1 MVYKYLVILAIILHW
16 CFFITKYSK
25 MSKSTEFLECPST
38 NYYGSAPTGISIERE
53 VKKEPCKRVE
63 KIRNRYFETKS
74 SASVE
79 FPYWYT
85 RKWEELEGEVPIV
98 RRSEALKSGFEHL
111 SPAIFPGELLVMGKS
126 NYLRGSYPMPW
137 LSEAFFLAKEDELYK
152 EALEAGKVSA
162 DEVTT
167 MGQGGGNVTKSIGN
181 IMSIAGKFGMRK
193 EEMPMLL
200 KIAKKWHNKSVD
212 DVGHKYEQM
221 VPDYATKEEIMRAV
235 ICMFDSGYT
244 LPQGREV
251 MNYYY
256 PLQYGIN
263 GILEICQEKLKK
275 AAGYPEMDRL
285 YFFKSVENVLL
296 GIQKWIRN
304 HSDEAR
310 LMATLEKESKQ
321 LEEYNNIAERLDW
334 LAENPPRD
342 FHDALQLIWIF
353 HISVLN
359 EDAISGLSPGRLG
372 QVLFPYWKKDM
383 DVGKLDREKTI
394 ELLECMRMKF
404 TEIDCFASMGVVGG
418 VLSGNTFN
426 NLCVGGLDINGESA
440 ANELEMLIM
449 ESSMTCDTPQ
459 PTLSLLFDEK
469 LPEEFLLKGI
479 ETTKIGTGYPAWVNN
494 RVAMEFL
501 MENFK
506 AENMEM
512 EEARAWAIGGCLE
525 TSPGSWMPLEF
536 NGETHYIPG
545 GSAPATSVGVH
556 FISVPKVLEAVLYD
570 GMDKRTGR
578 RVYPAHG
585 KKLDTYEELWET
597 FKEYFSISVEVLTLT
612 NNIQHDIW
620 GKVSPSIVN
629 SMLKP
634 DCLETGKDISNKGCR
649 YNRTFNVEVCGG
661 VNLVNSLAS
670 LKKNVYDDKHFS
682 LANLKDAIDA
692 NFGYLTAQ
700 EIGSYSL
707 IEQKKKD
714 NYEDWLKIHTQCI
727 DAPKYGNDNQF
738 VDMIF
743 RDWQKWFSKMCEN
756 YKSLYNE
763 PLYSC
768 QISVS
773 THAPMGAVT
782 LASADGRLSGTTFAD
797 GSVSAYPGT
806 DVNGPYALFNSATCY
821 NHALS
826 QNSQLNMKIHPSVV
840 KGREGSKKFLEM
852 IKAYLRKGAFHAQF
866 NIVDSRMLKDAQT
879 NPDNYRGLM
888 VRVAGFTQY
897 WVELG
902 KQIQDEVIARTEYE
916 EI

>member
-1 MVYKYLVILAIILHW
+1 MSQTTDSRKYP
-16 CFFITKYSK
+16 T
-25 MSKSTEFLECPST
+25 T
-38 NYYGSAPTGISIERE
+38 NYYGSPPKGNKLSREINKKPT
-53 VKKEPCKRVE
+53 PRVE

-74 SASVE
+74 SASME

-85 RKWEELEGEVPIV
+85 RRWEELEGEVPIV
-98 RRSEALKSGFEHL
+98 RRAEAMKAGFEHL
-111 SPAIFPGELLVMGKS
+111 TPSIFPGELLVMGKA
-126 NYLRGSYPMPW
+126 NYLRGSFPLPW
-137 LSEAFFLAKEDELYK
+137 LSEAFFLAKEDEMYQ

-181 IMSIAGKFGMRK
+181 VMSIAGKFGMRK

-221 VPDYATKEEIMRAV
+221 VPGYGTKEEIMRAV

-263 GILEICQEKLKK
+263 GIINICKEKLDKS
-275 AAGYPEMDRL
+275 AGFPDMDRI
-285 YFFKSVENVLL
+285 YFYKSVETVMYGL
-296 GIQKWIRN
+296 QKWIKN
-304 HSDEAR
+304 HAKEASF
-310 LMATLEKESKQ
+310 MASLEKDEKQ
-321 LEEYNNIAERLDW
+321 KSEYIDIVERLAWIAEK
-334 LAENPPRD
+334 PPRD
-342 FHDALQLIWIF
+342 FRDALQMVWTF
-353 HISVLN
+353 HVAVLN

-372 QVLFPYWKKDM
+372 QVLYPYWKKDM
-383 DVGKLDREKTI
+383 DESKINKEETL
-394 ELLECMRMKF
+394 ELLEAMRMKF
-404 TEIDCFASMGVVGG
+404 TELDCFASMGVVGG

-426 NLCVGGLDINGESA
+426 NLCIGGLNKDGDSA
-440 ANELEMLIM
+440 ANDLEMLIM
-449 ESSMTCDTPQ
+449 ESAMSCDTPQ
-459 PTLSLLFDEK
+459 PTLSLLYDEK
-469 LPEEFLLKGI
+469 LAEDFLLKGI
-479 ETTKIGTGYPAWVNN
+479 ETTKVGTGYPAWVNN
-494 RVAMEFL
+494 RVAMEFI

-506 AENMEM
+506 KEGMEM
-512 EEARAWAIGGCLE
+512 EEARAWSIGGCLE
-525 TSPGSWMPLEF
+525 TSAGSWMPLEF

-570 GMDKRTGR
+570 GIDKRTGR

-585 KKLDTYEELWET
+585 KKLETYEELWET
-597 FKEYFSISVEVLTLT
+597 FKEYFSLTVEVLTLT

-620 GKVSPSIVN
+620 GKISPSIVN

-634 DCLETGKDISNKGCR
+634 DCLETGKDISHKGSR
-649 YNRTFNVEVCGG
+649 YNRTFNVEVSGG
-661 VNLVNSLAS
+661 VNLANSLAS
-670 LKKNVYDDKHFS
+670 LKKNVYEEKNFS
-682 LANLKDAIDA
+682 LTKLRDAIDA

-714 NYEDWLKIHTQCI
+714 NYEDWLKIHSLCL
-727 DAPKYGNDNQF
+727 DAPKYGNDDKF
-738 VDMIF
+738 VDNIF
-743 RDWQKWFSKMCEN
+743 RDWQIWFAGMCEN
-756 YKSLYNE
+756 YKSLYDE
-763 PLYSC
+763 PLYPC

-782 LASADGRLSGTTFAD
+782 LATPDGRLSGTTFSD

-806 DVNGPYALFNSATCY
+806 DKNGPYALFNSATCY

-852 IKAYLRKGAFHAQF
+852 IKAYLRKGAFHVQF
-866 NIVDSRMLKDAQT
+866 NIVDSRMLKEAQ
-879 NPDNYRGLM
+879 NKPDDYRGLM

>member
-1 MVYKYLVILAIILHW
+1 
-16 CFFITKYSK
+16 
-25 MSKSTEFLECPST
+25 MSQPLEFLECPST
-38 NYYGSAPTGISIERE
+38 NYYGSAPKGNDLLRE
-53 VKKEPCKRVE
+53 IKKKPTKRVE
-63 KIRNRYFETKS
+63 KIREKYFETKS

-98 RRSEALKSGFEHL
+98 RRAESLKSGFEHL
-111 SPAIFPGELLVMGKS
+111 TPSIFPGELLVMGKA

-152 EALEAGKVSA
+152 EALEAGKVSS

-167 MGQGGGNVTKSIGN
+167 MGQGGGNVTKSIDN
-181 IMSIAGKFGMRK
+181 VLSIAGKFGIRK

-200 KIAKKWHNKSVD
+200 NIAKKWHNKSVD

-221 VPDYATKEEIMRAV
+221 VPGYDTKEEIMRAV

-251 MNYYY
+251 MNFYY
-256 PLQYGIN
+256 PLQYGIS
-263 GILEICQEKLKK
+263 GILNICKEKIDNS
-275 AAGYPEMDRL
+275 AGFPEMDRL
-285 YFFKSVENVLL
+285 YFFKSVETVLL
-296 GIQKWIRN
+296 GIQKWILN
-304 HSDEAR
+304 YAAEAKF
-310 LMATLEKESKQ
+310 MASLEKDEKQ
-321 LEEYNNIAERLDW
+321 KSEYFEIAERLEW
-334 LAENPPRD
+334 LSENSPRN
-342 FHDALQLIWIF
+342 FHDALQLVWIF
-353 HISVLN
+353 QISVLN

-372 QVLFPYWKKDM
+372 QVLYPFWKKDK
-383 DVGKLDREKTI
+383 DEGKLNNEKTL

-426 NLCVGGLDINGESA
+426 NLCIGGLTKDGDSA
-440 ANELEMLIM
+440 ANELEMLIL
-449 ESSMTCDTPQ
+449 ESSMSCDTPQ
-459 PTLSLLFDEK
+459 PTLSLLYDEK
-469 LPEEFLLKGI
+469 LPEDFLLKGI
-479 ETTKIGTGYPAWVNN
+479 ETTKIGTGYPAWINN
-494 RVAMEFL
+494 SVAMEFL
-501 MENFK
+501 LDNFQN
-506 AENMEM
+506 EGLHM
-512 EEARAWAIGGCLE
+512 EEARAWSIGGCLE

-536 NGETHYIPG
+536 NGETHFIPG

-556 FISVPKVLEAVLYD
+556 FISVPKVLEAVLFD
-570 GMDKRTGR
+570 GVDNRTGR

-585 KKLDTYEELWET
+585 KKLETYHELWET
-597 FKEYFSISVEVLTLT
+597 FQKYFSITVEVLTLT

-620 GKVSPSIVN
+620 GKISPSIVN

-634 DCLETGKDISNKGCR
+634 DCLETGKDISKKGCR

-670 LKKNVYDDKHFS
+670 LKKNVYDENNFS
-682 LANLKDAIDA
+682 IEKLKEAINS
-692 NFGYLTAQ
+692 NFGYFTAG
-700 EIGSYSL
+700 ESGSYSL
-707 IEQKKKD
+707 IDQKKND
-714 NYEDWLKIHTQCI
+714 NYEDWLKIHFQCLN
-727 DAPKYGNDNQF
+727 APKYGNDNKF
-738 VDMIF
+738 VDTIF
-743 RDWQKWFSKMCEN
+743 HDWQIWFSEMCQN
-756 YKSLYNE
+756 YKSLYDE

-782 LASADGRLSGTTFAD
+782 MATPDGRLSGTTFAD

-806 DVNGPYALFNSATCY
+806 DKNGPYALFNSATCY

-866 NIVDSRMLKDAQT
+866 NIVDSRMLKDAQN
-879 NPDNYRGLM
+879 NPENYRGLM

-916 EI
+916 KI

>member
-1 MVYKYLVILAIILHW
+1 
-16 CFFITKYSK
+16 
-25 MSKSTEFLECPST
+25 MSQTTDSLQYPTT
-38 NYYGSAPTGISIERE
+38 NYYGSPPKGNKLSREINKKPT
-53 VKKEPCKRVE
+53 PRVE

-74 SASVE
+74 SASME

-85 RKWEELEGEVPIV
+85 RRWEELEGEVPIV
-98 RRSEALKSGFEHL
+98 RRAEAMKAGFEHL
-111 SPAIFPGELLVMGKS
+111 TPSIFPGELLVMGKA
-126 NYLRGSYPMPW
+126 NYLRGSFPLPW
-137 LSEAFFLAKEDELYK
+137 LSEAFFLAKEDEMYQ

-181 IMSIAGKFGMRK
+181 VMSIAGKFGMRK

-221 VPDYATKEEIMRAV
+221 VPGYGTKEEIMRAV

-263 GILEICQEKLKK
+263 GIINICNEKLDKS
-275 AAGYPEMDRL
+275 AGFPDMDRI
-285 YFFKSVENVLL
+285 YFYKSVETVMYGL
-296 GIQKWIRN
+296 QKWIIN
-304 HSDEAR
+304 HADEAS
-310 LMATLEKESKQ
+310 LMASLEKDEKQ
-321 LEEYNNIAERLDW
+321 KSEYIDIAERLEW
-334 LAENPPRD
+334 IAEKPPRD
-342 FHDALQLIWIF
+342 FRDALQMVWTF
-353 HISVLN
+353 HVAVLN

-372 QVLFPYWKKDM
+372 QVLYPYWKKDM
-383 DVGKLDREKTI
+383 DEGNINKEETL
-394 ELLECMRMKF
+394 ELLETMRMKF
-404 TEIDCFASMGVVGG
+404 TELDCFASMGVVGG

-426 NLCVGGLDINGESA
+426 NLCIGGLNKDGDSA
-440 ANELEMLIM
+440 ANDLEMLIM
-449 ESSMTCDTPQ
+449 ESAMSCDTPQ
-459 PTLSLLFDEK
+459 PTLSLLYDEK
-469 LPEEFLLKGI
+469 LAEDFLLKGI
-479 ETTKIGTGYPAWVNN
+479 ETTKVGTGYPAWVNN
-494 RVAMEFL
+494 RVAMEFI

-506 AENMEM
+506 KEGMEM
-512 EEARAWAIGGCLE
+512 EEARAWSIGGCLE
-525 TSPGSWMPLEF
+525 TSAGSWMPLKF

-570 GMDKRTGR
+570 GIDKRTGR

-585 KKLDTYEELWET
+585 KKLETYEELWET
-597 FKEYFSISVEVLTLT
+597 FKEYFSLTVEVLTLT

-620 GKVSPSIVN
+620 GKISPSIVN

-634 DCLETGKDISNKGCR
+634 DCLETGKDISHKGSR
-649 YNRTFNVEVCGG
+649 YNRTFNVEVSGG
-661 VNLVNSLAS
+661 VNLANSLAS
-670 LKKNVYDDKHFS
+670 LKKNVYEEKNFS
-682 LANLKDAIDA
+682 LIKLREAIDA

-714 NYEDWLKIHTQCI
+714 NYEDWLKIHSLCL
-727 DAPKYGNDNQF
+727 DAPKFGNDDKF
-738 VDMIF
+738 VDNIF
-743 RDWQKWFSKMCEN
+743 RDWQIWFAGMCEN
-756 YKSLYNE
+756 YKSLYDE
-763 PLYSC
+763 PLYPC

-782 LASADGRLSGTTFAD
+782 LATPDGRLSGTTFSD

-806 DVNGPYALFNSATCY
+806 DKNGPYALFNSATCY

-866 NIVDSRMLKDAQT
+866 NIVDSRMLKNAQN
-879 NPDNYRGLM
+879 NPDAYRGLM

>member
-1 MVYKYLVILAIILHW
+1 MFDSSEA
-16 CFFITKYSK
+16 
-25 MSKSTEFLECPST
+25 MQCPTT
-38 NYYGSAPTGISIERE
+38 NYYGSLPKGESQNRE
-53 VKKEPCKRVE
+53 INKNPSPRVE
-63 KIRNRYFETKS
+63 KIRDQYFDAKS
-74 SASVE
+74 SASIE

-85 RKWEELEGEVPIV
+85 RVWEENEGEVPIV
-98 RRSEALKSGFEHL
+98 RRAEALRSGFEHL
-111 SPAIFPGELLVMGKS
+111 TPSIFPGELLVMGKA

-137 LSEAFFLAKEDELYK
+137 LSEAFFLAKEDEMYQ
-152 EALEAGKVSA
+152 EALDAGKVSA

-181 IMSIAGKFGMRK
+181 VMSIAGKFGMRK

-221 VPDYATKEEIMRAV
+221 VPGYETKEEIMRAV

-256 PLQYGIN
+256 PLQFGIN
-263 GILEICQEKLKK
+263 GIIEICREKLENS
-275 AAGYPEMDRL
+275 AGYPEMDRL
-285 YFFKSVENVLL
+285 YFYRSVEIVML

-304 HSDEAR
+304 HAEEAR
-310 LMATLEKESKQ
+310 FMASLEKDEKQ
-321 LEEYNNIAERLDW
+321 LAEYNEIAERLDW
-334 LAENPPRD
+334 LSENPPRD
-342 FHDALQLIWIF
+342 FRDALQLVWTF
-353 HISVLN
+353 HVSVLN

-372 QVLFPYWKKDM
+372 QVIYPYWKKDM
-383 DVGKLDREKTI
+383 DEGKLTKESSI

-404 TEIDCFASMGVVGG
+404 TELDCFASMGVVGG

-426 NLCVGGLDINGESA
+426 NLCIGGLTKDGESA
-440 ANELEMLIM
+440 ANDLEKLIL
-449 ESSMTCDTPQ
+449 ESSITCDTPQ
-459 PTLSLLFDEK
+459 PTLTMLFDEK
-469 LPEEFLLKGI
+469 LPEDFLLKGI
-479 ETTKIGTGYPAWVNN
+479 ETTKIGTGYPAWVSN

-501 MENFK
+501 MDNFQK
-506 AENMEM
+506 EGMQQ
-512 EEARAWAIGGCLE
+512 EEARAWSVGGCLE
-525 TSPGSWMPLEF
+525 TSAGSWMPLEF
-536 NGETHYIPG
+536 NGEIHYIPG

-556 FISVPKVLEAVLYD
+556 FISLPKVLEAVLND
-570 GMDKRTGR
+570 GVDKRTGR

-585 KKLDTYEELWET
+585 KKLSTYEELWET
-597 FKEYFSISVEVLTLT
+597 FQEYFSLTVEVLTLT

-634 DCLETGKDISNKGCR
+634 DCLEVGKDISNKGCR
-649 YNRTFNVEVCGG
+649 YNRTFNVEICGG
-661 VNLVNSLAS
+661 VNLANSLAS
-670 LKKNVYDDKHFS
+670 LKKNVYLEKNFS
-682 LANLKDAIDA
+682 VAELKEAIDA

-700 EIGSYSL
+700 EIGSFSL
-707 IEQKKKD
+707 IEQQKKD
-714 NYEDWLKIHTQCI
+714 TYEDWLKIHTQCL
-727 DAPKYGNDNQF
+727 DAPKYGNDDSF
-738 VDMIF
+738 VDDIF
-743 RDWQKWFSKMCEN
+743 RDWQLWFSSMCKN
-756 YKSLYNE
+756 YKSLYDE
-763 PLYSC
+763 PMYSC

-782 LASADGRLSGTTFAD
+782 LATPDGRLSGTTFAD

-806 DVNGPYALFNSATCY
+806 DKNGPYALFNSATCY

-840 KGREGSKKFLEM
+840 RGREGSRKFLEM

-866 NIVDSRMLKDAQT
+866 NVVDSRMLKEAQ
-879 NPDNYRGLM
+879 NDPDSYRGLM